1 MTGAGMEQIVSRF
14 GGTNNKN
21 IMAIL
26 MSTNATYTRERYDFD
41 NLTIENDNAVLLD
54 KDDKTKH
61 YLAGDQVNTFIVY
74 DKTKSYNL
82 DENGNEIPHQPI
94 FYQG

>member
-41 NLTIENDNAVLLD
+41 NLTIENDNAVLS
-54 KDDKTKH
+54 
-61 YLAGDQVNTFIVY
+61 
-74 DKTKSYNL
+74 KSR
-82 DENGNEIPHQPI
+82 
-94 FYQG
+94 

>member
-1 MTGAGMEQIVSRF
+1 MTGDGMEQIVSRF

-61 YLAGDQVNTFIVY
+61 YLAGEKKQLIINRIY
-74 DKTKSYNL
+74 Y
-82 DENGNEIPHQPI
+82 II
-94 FYQG
+94 Y